1 MSLSLDATD
10 RDRRVASRIIYYIRG
25 TRRSRASVLERSV
38 SEEEESMSAVIPLTR
53 EKGSR
58 RTIAAG
64 HRRVAAIDIGSNSI
78 RQIVADVSSDGTIQV
93 VDEMKAAPRLAAG
106 LSTTG
111 ALSDTSIH
119 LAIEALERMATLARQ
134 LGAERIDSV
143 ATSAVRDATN
153 ASAFLAEIQR
163 RTGLRVRVLDGDEEA
178 RLSFRSAVAHFD
190 MGVGRTV
197 VVDIGG
203 GSLEFALSAEGVIER
218 LSSFPFG
225 AIRLTE
231 DYLQSGVTSKR
242 VRKLRR
248 AVRRGIR
255 DELPR
260 RDWRGAQLIGSG
272 GTFTNL
278 AGIHLAR
285 QGIITAQ
292 SVHAAH
298 IPRSDLEHI
307 LDTLVDMTPD
317 ERRAT
322 PGLNPERADI
332 IVAGI
337 AVAAEVLRRIEAR
350 ELVVSRYGIREGL
363 LLEAARVAPTIAD
376 PGDARARSVNDFAER
391 CHVEQPHS
399 SHVRKLA
406 LTLFDA
412 LGERLGCSREDRGV
426 LADAALLHDCGYHIS
441 YERHHKHSYHLI
453 LHADLLGLSPT
464 DQVVIANVARYHRGA
479 SPKREHRNF
488 GTLDKTLRRRI
499 RRLSALLRIAD
510 GFDRGHVSAVS
521 DLKIRWVQR
530 AIRITPVAVNA
541 RTGMRLEMWG
551 ANRKSE
557 LLAEVAGV
565 PVEIVAPDGRA
576 LSSNDVQAGEIE

>member
-1 MSLSLDATD
+1 MTTA
-10 RDRRVASRIIYYIRG
+10 A
-25 TRRSRASVLERSV
+25 A
-38 SEEEESMSAVIPLTR
+38 
-53 EKGSR
+53 R
-58 RTIAAG
+58 RTIAAD

-78 RQIVADVSSDGTIQV
+78 RQIVADVSVDGTIQV
-93 VDEMKAAPRLAAG
+93 VDEMKAAPRLVAG

-111 ALSDTSIH
+111 ALSDTSIQA
-119 LAIEALERMATLARQ
+119 AIDAVERMATLARQ
-134 LGAERIDSV
+134 LGAERVDAV
-143 ATSAVRDATN
+143 ATSAVREASN
-153 ASAFLAEIQR
+153 ASAFVAEIQR
-163 RTGLRVRVLDGDEEA
+163 RTGLRVRVLDGEEEA

-190 MGVGRTV
+190 MGVGRSV

-203 GSLEFALSAEGVIER
+203 GSLELALSAEGVIER
-218 LSSFPFG
+218 LSSLPFG

-231 DYLQSGVTSKR
+231 AYFQNGVTSKA

-248 AVRRGIR
+248 EVREGIR
-255 DELPR
+255 EHLPR

-278 AGIHLAR
+278 AGVHLAR
-285 QGIITAQ
+285 QGILTAR

-298 IPRSDLEHI
+298 IPCSDLEHI

-337 AVAAEVLRRIEAR
+337 AAAAEVLRRVEAR

-376 PGDARARSVNDFAER
+376 PGDARARSVGDFAGR

-399 SHVRKLA
+399 SHVRTLA
-406 LTLFDA
+406 LALFDA
-412 LGERLGCSREDRGV
+412 LGERLGCTREDRSA

-453 LHADLLGLSPT
+453 VHADLLGMTPSE
-464 DQVVIANVARYHRGA
+464 QVVIANVARYHRGSA
-479 SPKREHRNF
+479 PKRKHRTF

-499 RRLSALLRIAD
+499 QRLSALLRVAD
-510 GFDRGHVSAVS
+510 GFDRGHVSAVA
-521 DLKIRWVQR
+521 DLKVRWMQR
-530 AIRITPVAVNA
+530 AIRITPVPSRAGGA
-541 RTGMRLEMWG
+541 MRLEMWG
-551 ANRKSE
+551 ANRKSG
-557 LLAEVAGV
+557 LLAKVAGV

-576 LSSNDVQAGEIE
+576 LSSEEIEAGEIE

>member
-1 MSLSLDATD
+1 
-10 RDRRVASRIIYYIRG
+10 
-25 TRRSRASVLERSV
+25 
-38 SEEEESMSAVIPLTR
+38 MSAVVPLTR
-53 EKGSR
+53 EKGPG

-64 HRRVAAIDIGSNSI
+64 NRRVAAIDIGSNSI
-78 RQIVADVSSDGTIQV
+78 RQIVADVSADGTIQV

-106 LSTTG
+106 LSTSG

-119 LAIEALERMATLARQ
+119 AAIEAVERMATLARQ

-143 ATSAVRDATN
+143 ATSAVREASN

-203 GSLEFALSAEGVIER
+203 GSLELALSAEGVIER

-231 DYLQSGVTSKR
+231 DYFQAGITAKK

-248 AVRRGIR
+248 LVRDGIR
-255 DELPR
+255 AELPR
-260 RDWRGAQLIGSG
+260 RDWRGAQIIGSG

-292 SVHAAH
+292 SVHAAR
-298 IPRSDLEHI
+298 IPRADLEHI

-337 AVAAEVLRRIEAR
+337 AVAGEVLRRVEAR

-376 PGDARARSVNDFAER
+376 PGDARARSINDFAVR

-412 LGERLGCSREDRGV
+412 LGERLDCTREDRDV

-453 LHADLLGLSPT
+453 LHADLLGLPPS
-464 DQVVIANVARYHRGA
+464 DQVIIANVARYHRGTP
-479 SPKREHRNF
+479 PKRAHPNF
-488 GTLDKTLRRRI
+488 GTLDKSLRRRI
-499 RRLSALLRIAD
+499 KRLSGLLRVAD
-510 GFDRGHVSAVS
+510 GFDRGHVSAVT
-521 DLKIRWVQR
+521 DLKIRWMQR
-530 AIRITPVAVNA
+530 AIRITPVPVNV

-557 LLAEVAGV
+557 LLAKVAGV
-565 PVEIVAPDGRA
+565 PIEIVAPDGRA
-576 LSSNDVQAGEIE
+576 LSSDDVQAGEIE